1 MGTEIERKF
10 LVHSDA
16 WREGAKPMECAQG
29 YLAAGPPVSVRVR
42 IMDGRAMLNIKTATL
57 SLTRAEYEYE
67 IPMNDAR
74 EMIDKLCTGSVIKKS
89 RHLIPFAGNTWEVDE
104 FHGDNE
110 GLVVAEIELDAED
123 ASFEKPSWAG
133 EEVSHDP
140 RYLNSHLSQNPYC
153 NWKHSVTHE

>member
-10 LVHSDA
+10 LVRGDA
-16 WREGAKPMECAQG
+16 WRKGTKPMECAQG

-42 IMDGRAMLNIKTATL
+42 IMDGRAILNIKTATL
-57 SLTRAEYEYE
+57 SLTRAEYEYD

-74 EMIDKLCTGSVIKKS
+74 EMIDNLCEGSVIKKS

-104 FHGDNE
+104 FHGEND

-123 ASFEKPSWAG
+123 APFEKPPWVG
-133 EEVSHDP
+133 EEVSHAP
-140 RYLNSHLSQNPYC
+140 RYQTPPLTQDPYC
-153 NWKHSVTHE
+153 N